1 MGIFDDKHF
10 RLGRVTNMD
19 ARSNKALIE
28 LIESSIDQLTTLVN
42 SGRFSG
48 DELDAMICE
57 LNTLHSQ
64 LNYQRGMK
72 CVMDVEHA
80 EKEKENHIPK
90 DIGVFV
96 NNHNDYDEVTVMKK
110 YLLDKGIPID
120 DIYIDSLG
128 LSTYDSIYRAKEVYN
143 INSAIVVTQK
153 YHLYRSLYISNS
165 MNLDYYGVSSD
176 KRIYQGQE
184 KREIREILARNK
196 DFVNCLLK
204 SKSKHTE
211 LKEEV

>member
-1 MGIFDDKHF
+1 
-10 RLGRVTNMD
+10 
-19 ARSNKALIE
+19 
-28 LIESSIDQLTTLVN
+28 
-42 SGRFSG
+42 
-48 DELDAMICE
+48 
-57 LNTLHSQ
+57 
-64 LNYQRGMK
+64 MK
-72 CVMDVEHA
+72 
-80 EKEKENHIPK
+80 N
-90 DIGVFV
+90 
-96 NNHNDYDEVTVMKK
+96 
-110 YLLDKGIPID
+110 YLLDKGIESN
-120 DIYIDSLG
+120 DIFMDHAG
-128 LSTYDSIYRAKEVYN
+128 FSTYDSIYRAKEVYN

-176 KRIYQGQE
+176 KRIYHGQG

>member
-1 MGIFDDKHF
+1 
-10 RLGRVTNMD
+10 
-19 ARSNKALIE
+19 
-28 LIESSIDQLTTLVN
+28 
-42 SGRFSG
+42 
-48 DELDAMICE
+48 
-57 LNTLHSQ
+57 
-64 LNYQRGMK
+64 MK
-72 CVMDVEHA
+72 
-80 EKEKENHIPK
+80 N
-90 DIGVFV
+90 
-96 NNHNDYDEVTVMKK
+96 
-110 YLLDKGIPID
+110 YLLGKGIPID

-176 KRIYQGQE
+176 KRIYHGQG

>member
-1 MGIFDDKHF
+1 MKKTIKTLLIIIILFLLTIIGINYYVILSTKNQIDNKNIQADYIIVLGAGIKNNRPSPMLED
-10 RLGRVTNMD
+10 RLTTAIELYNKG
-19 ARSNKALIE
+19 RSNKI
-28 LIESSIDQLTTLVN
+28 LV
-42 SGRFSG
+42 SG
-48 DELDAMICE
+48 D
-57 LNTLHSQ
+57 H
-64 LNYQRGMK
+64 
-72 CVMDVEHA
+72 
-80 EKEKENHIPK
+80 EN
-90 DIGVFV
+90 D
-96 NNHNDYDEVTVMKK
+96 DYDEVTVMKN

-153 YHLYRSLYISNS
+153 YHLYS

-176 KRIYQGQE
+176 KRIYHGQG